1 MSWFATQVDR
11 DFENGAYGDGIRLY
25 LKDNY
30 PFYILI
36 EGASYNNGNLV
47 LKNAKSNE
55 QIVLSTEPENS
66 LFETTIFPQWKT
78 WDDKYGKDDEDR
90 TDYEPWAFD
99 SLKSLAMEFDLYKLK
114 DGETVSTFYK
124 KNF

>member
-11 DFENGAYGDGIRLY
+11 DFENGAYGNGIRLY
-25 LKDNY
+25 SNNSNQS
-30 PFYILI
+30 YILI
-36 EGASYNNGNLV
+36 EGVSYNDGILV

-55 QIVLSTEPENS
+55 QIVLSTEPKNG
-66 LFETTIFPQWKT
+66 LFETTIYSQWKT
-78 WDDKYGKDDEDR
+78 WDEKYGKHDEDR

-99 SLKSLAMEFDLYKLK
+99 SLKSLAMEFGLYKLK
-114 DGETVSTFYK
+114 DEETISTFYK